1 MGFLDLRPFLTGN
14 PRRQA
19 LFNFLR
25 SNDTSENRS
34 ISNNRV
40 GIRYE
45 IFPNPDLGNK
55 IKIQDRDTL
64 VPMGTAYDWVQ
75 TLFKNI
81 SWTVKSQVKVHHV
94 NVAKVSYYN
103 EFNYRS
109 QALFNE
115 IEKGKFQEFD
125 KDDLQKLN
133 VLQRRAVQYVA
144 YYIKV

>member
-64 VPMGTAYDWVQ
+64 VPMGTAYD
-75 TLFKNI
+75 
-81 SWTVKSQVKVHHV
+81 
-94 NVAKVSYYN
+94 
-103 EFNYRS
+103 
-109 QALFNE
+109 
-115 IEKGKFQEFD
+115 
-125 KDDLQKLN
+125 
-133 VLQRRAVQYVA
+133 
-144 YYIKV
+144 

>member
-1 MGFLDLRPFLTGN
+1 
-14 PRRQA
+14 
-19 LFNFLR
+19 
-25 SNDTSENRS
+25 
-34 ISNNRV
+34 
-40 GIRYE
+40 
-45 IFPNPDLGNK
+45 
-55 IKIQDRDTL
+55 
-64 VPMGTAYDWVQ
+64 MGTAYDWVQ